1 MNRDYLFAA
10 AGLLLVIFAGSIV
23 SAAESTGHLAL
34 FTTCAGIFA
43 LVLLFREVS

>member
-1 MNRDYLFAA
+1 MNRDYLFAI

-23 SAAESTGHLAL
+23 AAAESAGYLAV
-34 FTTCAGIFA
+34 FTACAGIFA